1 MITMSALSLH
11 KLDSSIKFEIR
22 PDNGSFKIAGAYA
35 LRPGARLLLG
45 INFGEIPDCPPGF
58 SISDGGFYY
67 RYLPG
72 TGGLE
77 EFSFDFKAPSN
88 SPITMFLRRWY
99 DESPALFGLD
109 SHTFSNYIFVHGSCV
124 SRDLFELPGLSL
136 AGYRARTSL
145 ASLSSQPLSYEDEKL
160 SLNKSG
166 FQRRMV
172 KGDLEK
178 TNLDLAKSTPG
189 NYVLVDLID
198 ERLPL
203 RISPLGIY
211 TASPEYNLTGL
222 NLGGAEL
229 RGSSNRY
236 YSLFQKG
243 WEIFSRRLRHKAI
256 ILNRVYWAT
265 HREDG
270 TKLPDQA
277 RIAFENDRLS
287 RLYSVIETLT
297 PSIFTLDYTPEELLA
312 ATSHRWGVSP
322 YHYSQTTN
330 QVSADQLRS
339 LVSALEHVQPPT
351 SQNENSFFDTATKA
365 RNHRYSP

>member
-1 MITMSALSLH
+1 MPDLSFH
-11 KLDSSIKFEIR
+11 QLDSSIKFEVR
-22 PDNGSFKIAGAYA
+22 PDNGSFLIAGAYA

-45 INFGEIPDCPPGF
+45 INFGEIPYCPTGF

-72 TGGLE
+72 TGVLE
-77 EFSFDFKAPSN
+77 EFSFDFNAPSN
-88 SPITMFLRRWY
+88 GPITMFLRRWY
-99 DESPALFGLD
+99 DESPALFRLD
-109 SHTFSNYIFVHGSCV
+109 GHTFSNYIFVHGSCV

-145 ASLSSQPLSYEDEKL
+145 ASLTSQPLFYEDEKL
-160 SLNKSG
+160 SLNKSE

-178 TNLDLAKSTPG
+178 TNLDLAESTAG

-203 RISPLGIY
+203 RSSTLGMY
-211 TASPEYNLTGL
+211 TASPEYDKTGL
-222 NLGGAEL
+222 NLGGDEL
-229 RGSSNRY
+229 CRGSNRY

-243 WEIFSRRLRHKAI
+243 WEIFSRRLRHKVI

-277 RIAFENDRLS
+277 KIALENDRLS
-287 RLYSVIETLT
+287 RLYSIIEALT
-297 PSIFTLDYTPEELLA
+297 PSIFTLDYTSGDLLA

-330 QVSADQLRS
+330 QVSAGQLRS

-351 SQNENSFFDTATKA
+351 AVST
-365 RNHRYSP
+365 